1 VVFHRRRKH
10 LWLHEST
17 QRRLCRLSLF
27 LFAILPL
34 CSCFV
39 FVAVSKTEWYQ
50 LREAAYWRERIRNNL
65 GLDVVFSR
73 IEFPAPNRFR
83 IRELVCADPETK
95 APILYASQLDGWISG
110 SGWSI
115 QIEEAEIRC
124 AQSELAIRLVHDSF
138 LCRPH
143 NLVPLL
149 KLSLRR
155 AILQSD
161 ESIAPEEPRSA
172 MPGQEFHHVEVEYEP
187 SLVRSQLKVQ
197 FSLAQ
202 NRQSAPALVHISR
215 DHSSENPTTHWA
227 LRTGFCRIPCQFFS
241 SYFPAV
247 TSLGAHAWFQ
257 GEAYWWQ
264 DSRNFGCEIRDGRV
278 EQIDLGVTTLAIG
291 SPIHG
296 NGQLRIAR
304 SAWMNG
310 QLLTATGAMS
320 GVTQIRSDCLRESIK
335 RFGWVSN
342 PLDDLPDG
350 FANVDECG
358 IAFDIGSGGIVVS
371 GTGKPYAYDGQK
383 YSLGLVA
390 QGKQCFSRESGS
402 VVSIPLVHEWLG
414 AIQQGL
420 SRERIIENQ
429 TSLVRMLPNSLP
441 RQDVHLTG
449 NQTTIR

>member
-1 VVFHRRRKH
+1 MVFHRRRKH

-17 QRRLCRLSLF
+17 QRRLCRFSLF

-39 FVAVSKTEWYQ
+39 FVAVSKTGWYQ

-65 GLDVVFSR
+65 GMDIVFSR

-95 APILYASQLDGWISG
+95 APILYASQLDGWMSS

-115 QIEEAEIRC
+115 QIEEAEIRGT
-124 AQSELAIRLVHDSF
+124 QSELAIRLVHDSF

-161 ESIAPEEPRSA
+161 EPIAAEESRST
-172 MPGQEFHHVEVEYEP
+172 GHDQEFHQVEVEYEP

-202 NRQSAPALVHISR
+202 NTRSAPALLHISR

-227 LRTGFCRIPCQFFS
+227 LRTGFCRIPCRFFS
-241 SYFPAV
+241 SCFPAV
-247 TSLGAHAWFQ
+247 TSCGANAWFQ

-264 DSRNFGCEIRDGRV
+264 DNRNFGCEIRDGRV
-278 EQIDLGVTTLAIG
+278 EQIDLGIATHTFG
-291 SPIHG
+291 SPIQG
-296 NGQLRIAR
+296 KGQLQIAR
-304 SAWMNG
+304 STWMNG
-310 QLLTATGAMS
+310 QLLTATGAMGGIS
-320 GVTQIRSDCLRESIK
+320 QIKGDCLRESIK

-342 PLDDLPDG
+342 PLDDLSDG
-350 FANVDECG
+350 FAIVDECG
-358 IAFDIGSGGIVVS
+358 IAFDISSGGIVLS
-371 GTGKPYAYDGQK
+371 GTGKPYPYDGQK

-390 QGKQCFSRESGS
+390 QGKQCFSRGSGS
-402 VVSIPLVHEWLG
+402 VLSIPLVHEWLG

-420 SRERIIENQ
+420 SRERVIENQ

-449 NQTTIR
+449 NQKTIR